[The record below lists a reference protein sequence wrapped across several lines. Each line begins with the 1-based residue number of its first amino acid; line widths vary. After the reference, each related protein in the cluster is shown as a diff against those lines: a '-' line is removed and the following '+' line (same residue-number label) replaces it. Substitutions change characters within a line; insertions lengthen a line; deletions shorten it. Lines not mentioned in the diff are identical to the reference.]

1 MIRAIWVLLVM
12 GIVSIIGIPLQWISV
27 KLRLPSRRWIPWL
40 FHNIALRVIGIRV
53 TVRGAPAAERPLLL
67 VSNHASW
74 LDIPV
79 LTSTLPVIFVAKS
92 EVAHWPLF
100 GLFAKLQRSVFVDR
114 ARRQSTGDV
123 NRAIAERLAGDD
135 PVVLFGEGTASDG
148 NRVLPFRSALLGALR
163 EALAQRGHGYAQP
176 VSIAYTRL
184 HGIPMGRQHRRFA
197 AWYGD
202 MSLLSHLAQ
211 VLGEGA
217 IDVQVTFGMP
227 VAVAADADRKLLAHS
242 TEDAV
247 RRMTISALSGRE
259 PAIGGAVP
267 LTDENR

>member
-1 MIRAIWVLLVM
+1 MIRVFWVLLVM
-12 GIVSIIGIPLQWISV
+12 SAVSAVGIPLQWISV
-27 KLRLPSRRWIPWL
+27 KLKLPSRRWIPWL
-40 FHNIALRVIGIRV
+40 FHNIALGVIGVRV

-92 EVAHWPLF
+92 EIAHWPLF

-123 NRAIAERLAGDD
+123 NRMIAERLAGYD

-163 EALAQRGHGYAQP
+163 EALAERGHGYAQP

-184 HGIPMGRQHRRFA
+184 HGIPMGRQHRHSA
-197 AWYGD
+197 TWYGD
-202 MSLLSHLAQ
+202 MSLLSHLAG
-211 VLGEGA
+211 VLREGA

-227 VAVAADADRKLLAHS
+227 VEVGADANRKLLAHS
-242 TEDAV
+242 IEDAV

-259 PAIGGAVP
+259 PAVGGAVP
-267 LTDENR
+267 LTAESR